1 MKVVVFCGGLGVR
14 MGEATQTV
22 PKPMIRVGS
31 RPILWHIMKWYA
43 SWGHTDFILCLGY
56 QSESIKDYFLNYNE
70 ALANDFVLT
79 AGQVELLGSD
89 TDDWRVTFVDTGI
102 NTTLGER
109 LKSVE
114 SHLAGESS
122 FLVTYGDGLTDAP
135 LDDMVRTLEESG
147 KTGLFMAVRPPVEYH
162 LVDADTRRRRPG
174 RASLRRRR
182 RLDQRR
188 LLRLP
193 TRDLRRDRDRGR
205 ARRFSLCPP
214 DRTEGAPGVPL
225 RGLLGGD
232 GHDQGQAEARRD
244 RRDRSCSVDSPPVAR
259 ELTLLGLMILLG
271 R

>member
-1 MKVVVFCGGLGVR
+1 VKVVVFCGGLGVR

-89 TDDWRVTFVDTGI
+89 TDDWRITFVDTGM
-102 NTTLGER
+102 NATLGER
-109 LKSVE
+109 LKAVE

-135 LDDMVRTLEESG
+135 LDDMVRTLETSG

-162 LVDADTRRRRPG
+162 LVDADGDGVVQGVRPFSDADVWINGGFFVFRPG
-174 RASLRRRR
+174 IF
-182 RLDQRR
+182 DVIE
-188 LLRLP
+188 
-193 TRDLRRDRDRGR
+193 T
-205 ARRFSLCPP
+205 
-214 DRTEGAPGVPL
+214 
-225 RGLLGGD
+225 GD
-232 GHDQGQAEARRD
+232 EL
-244 RRDRSCSVDSPPVAR
+244 VDSPFARLIERR
-259 ELTLLGLMILLG
+259 ELLAYRYEGFWEAMDTIKDKQKLDAIAEAGHAPWARYRSPG
-271 R
+271 D

>member
-22 PKPMIRVGS
+22 PKPMIRVGA

-89 TDDWRVTFVDTGI
+89 TDDWRVTFVDTGM

-114 SHLAGESS
+114 SHLAGEST

-135 LDDMVRTLEESG
+135 LDQMVRTLEESG

-162 LVDADTRRRRPG
+162 LVDADTDGVVQGVHPFADADVWINGGFFVFRPG
-174 RASLRRRR
+174 IF
-182 RLDQRR
+182 DVIE
-188 LLRLP
+188 
-193 TRDLRRDRDRGR
+193 T
-205 ARRFSLCPP
+205 
-214 DRTEGAPGVPL
+214 
-225 RGLLGGD
+225 GD
-232 GHDQGQAEARRD
+232 EL
-244 RRDRSCSVDSPPVAR
+244 VDSPFAR
-259 ELTLLGLMILLG
+259 LIERKELLAYRYEGFWEAMDTIKDKQKLDAIAETG
-271 R
+271 RVPWTRHRSPGN